1 MSNAATQRS
10 TRLGRVWSVLW
21 RRRIWKDVVQGVLI
35 GTGVS
40 ILLTE
45 IVVGIRVNSMMTTV
59 NGWRSTQSCGVD
71 SDRIT
76 LAACGQTLPAINTPE
91 EAMYWQASVDATGA
105 KLHGA
110 DDYVIS
116 FPAGELPPVHAFWS
130 ITIADARTRL
140 MVANPEHKY
149 SVTDRSGLVANAD
162 GSVDIYLQPTAPAG
176 PKANWLPT
184 PSGDFMLWLRAYE
197 PEQSVLDRIWQPPA
211 ILKVKQ

>member
-1 MSNAATQRS
+1 VSNAATQRS
-10 TRLGRVWSVLW
+10 SWLGRVWAVL
-21 RRRIWKDVVQGVLI
+21 RRRTIWKDVVQGVLI
-35 GTGVS
+35 GFGVS

-45 IVVGIRVNSMMTTV
+45 IIVGIRVNSMMATV

-76 LAACGQTLPAINTPE
+76 LAACGQTLPAINTPQ

-105 KLHGA
+105 KLDGA
-110 DDYVIS
+110 DDYVIR
-116 FPAGELPPVHAFWS
+116 FPAGELPPVNAFWS

-149 SVTDRSGLVANAD
+149 SVSDRSGLVANAD

-176 PKANWLPT
+176 HKANWLPT
-184 PSGDFMLWLRAYE
+184 PSGAFMLWLRAYE
-197 PEQSVLDRIWQPPA
+197 PERSVLDGTWQPPA
-211 ILKVKQ
+211 IRRVKR